1 MIRKEKKKKWE
12 EKWEMLRWITK
23 YIDRNE
29 LEWENE
35 SQAEEMTEVE
45 RRMAVKPANPGP
57 VVKTGDVKMDKAEIE
72 TSLTNT
78 PEYTRQEDSKNGD
91 NIQSELMAKMEMSV
105 AKTPESDIEG
115 MAEFKL
121 HGGEESGK
129 AELRSKV
136 IDELEMSVA
145 NMPANVGTRT
155 AKLTAKMQTGDESG
169 TAEQESEVR
178 KMRWR

>member
-1 MIRKEKKKKWE
+1 MIRKEKKKKLE
-12 EKWEMLRWITK
+12 EKWEMLRWIIK

-57 VVKTGDVKMDKAEIE
+57 IVKTGEVTIDKAEME
-72 TSLTNT
+72 TSLANT
-78 PEYTRQEDSKNGD
+78 PEYTQQEDSKNSD
-91 NIQSELMAKMEMSV
+91 NIQSELMARMEMSA
-105 AKTPESDIEG
+105 AKTPESDIDG

-129 AELRSKV
+129 AEPRSTV
-136 IDELEMSVA
+136 MDEL
-145 NMPANVGTRT
+145 
-155 AKLTAKMQTGDESG
+155 
-169 TAEQESEVR
+169 
-178 KMRWR
+178 